1 MNATA
6 ATRSPI
12 PAPVTGPV
20 PGSGTSTPNAGLAR
34 HIRAIL
40 SLVAGLAIASGVI
53 LYGPTAIEPVLAKLD
68 KAATPAIVETVF
80 TVAIY
85 GALLIVGA
93 IGAGICGLNAVRP
106 GRRPL
111 AMLGLGLFVGLFGV
125 TVTTG
130 YAGIVGSLQT
140 GAAHANTA
148 AALAWGAALVLL
160 QSAAEEVYFRGWL
173 QRAFAKAWGAPI
185 AILVSALAFSVL
197 HSLGEDRAVITFV
210 NLFLGGLLFG
220 ILAAYGRGILGAVA
234 AHFAWNGAEQMILG
248 LDPNPGVGTF
258 GSIFNFELVG
268 PKWWGGSSEG
278 LNASIAM
285 TLTLVALVVP
295 LVLAVRNRL
304 EPRGA

>member
-6 ATRSPI
+6 AAVP
-12 PAPVTGPV
+12 PVTADKAAATTGV
-20 PGSGTSTPNAGLAR
+20 AKHVRAGVAL
-34 HIRAIL
+34 I
-40 SLVAGLAIASGVI
+40 AGLAIASGVI
-53 LYGPTAIEPVLAKLD
+53 LYGPTAIEPVLVKLD
-68 KAATPAIVETVF
+68 SAATPAIVETVF
-80 TVAIY
+80 TAAIY
-85 GALLIVGA
+85 GALLIVGV
-93 IGAGICGLNAVRP
+93 IGGALCGVNALKP

-125 TVTTG
+125 TVTAG
-130 YAGIVGSLQT
+130 YAGIVGSLKL
-140 GAAHANTA
+140 GPPHANSA
-148 AALAWGAALVLL
+148 AMLAWGAALILL

-173 QRAFAKAWGAPI
+173 QRTFAKAWGPPV
-185 AILVSALAFSVL
+185 AIFVAALAFSVL
-197 HSLGEDRAVITFV
+197 HSLGEERAIITFA

-258 GSIFNFELVG
+258 GSLFNFELFG
-268 PKWWGGSSEG
+268 PKSWGGSTEG

-295 LVLAVRNRL
+295 LVLLVRNRL
-304 EPRGA
+304 ERAE

>member
-1 MNATA
+1 MNATTATKSPGIGPGKGPA
-6 ATRSPI
+6 A
-12 PAPVTGPV
+12 APKP
-20 PGSGTSTPNAGLAR
+20 GLAP
-34 HIRAIL
+34 HIRAVL

-53 LYGPTAIEPVLAKLD
+53 LYGPVAIEPLLVKLD
-68 KAATPAIVETVF
+68 SAATPPIVETVF
-80 TVAIY
+80 TAAIY
-85 GALLIVGA
+85 GALLIVGV
-93 IGAGICGLNAVRP
+93 IGAGVCGVNAVRP

-130 YAGIVGSLQT
+130 YAGIVGSLKM
-140 GAAHANTA
+140 GAAQHNTA
-148 AALAWGAALVLL
+148 VMLAWGAALVLL

-173 QRAFAKAWGAPI
+173 QRVFARAWGAPV
-185 AILVSALAFSVL
+185 AIFVSALAFSVL
-197 HSLGEDRAVITFV
+197 HSLGEERAIITSS

-258 GSIFNFELVG
+258 GSIFNFELFG
-268 PKWWGGSSEG
+268 PKSWGGSTEG
-278 LNASIAM
+278 LNASFAM
-285 TLTLVALVVP
+285 TLTLFALVVP
-295 LVLAVRNRL
+295 LVLLVRTRL